1 MACGRQHYKACG
13 RRHKGQAI
21 LPRGLNSLHAAYTND
36 LDGLEQAE
44 VTDKN
49 HEPFAISLLDEKPQM
64 LQDSPQMLQVGRL
77 QGSWRCRRSGV
88 APDRDPSR
96 QRMPASPAVT
106 GNACGGR
113 KPYQ

>member
-64 LQDSPQMLQVGRL
+64 LQDSPQMLQVGR
-77 QGSWRCRRSGV
+77 RSGV
-88 APDRDPSR
+88 APDQDPSR

>member
-44 VTDKN
+44 VTDEN
-49 HEPFAISLLDEKPQM
+49 DEPLAIFLLDEKPQM
-64 LQDSPQMLQVGRL
+64 LQDGPQMLIAGPVA
-77 QGSWRCRRSGV
+77 GSITRPAAV
-88 APDRDPSR
+88 A
-96 QRMPASPAVT
+96 T
-106 GNACGGR
+106 KG
-113 KPYQ
+113 KPYFHAA

>member
-44 VTDKN
+44 VADKD
-49 HEPFAISLLDEKPQM
+49 HEPFAIFLLDEKPQM
-64 LQDSPQMLQVGRL
+64 LQDGPRMLQVGRL
-77 QGSWRCRRSGV
+77 QGS
-88 APDRDPSR
+88 
-96 QRMPASPAVT
+96 
-106 GNACGGR
+106 
-113 KPYQ
+113 

>member
-21 LPRGLNSLHAAYTND
+21 LARDLNSLHAAYTND

-44 VTDKN
+44 VADRD
-49 HEPFAISLLDEKPQM
+49 HGSFATFLLDEEPQM
-64 LQDSPQMLQVGRL
+64 LQDGPQMLQVGRR

-88 APDRDPSR
+88 SPD
-96 QRMPASPAVT
+96 
-106 GNACGGR
+106 
-113 KPYQ
+113 

>member
-1 MACGRQHYKACG
+1 MPRARGVGRLVVAD
-13 RRHKGQAI
+13 
-21 LPRGLNSLHAAYTND
+21 TND

-44 VTDKN
+44 VADRD
-49 HEPFAISLLDEKPQM
+49 HGSFATFLLDEEPQM
-64 LQDSPQMLQVGRL
+64 LQDGPQMLQVGRL

-113 KPYQ
+113 KLCQ